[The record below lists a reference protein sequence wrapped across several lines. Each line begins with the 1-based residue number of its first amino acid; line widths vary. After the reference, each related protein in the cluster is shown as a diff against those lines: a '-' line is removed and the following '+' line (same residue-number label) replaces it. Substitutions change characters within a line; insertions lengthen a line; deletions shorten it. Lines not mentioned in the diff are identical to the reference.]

1 MRFTTGVLAMA
12 AVALSI
18 GAGDVFAQSLTESP
32 DSGDTAWMLTSSA
45 LVLFMTIPGLAL
57 FYGGMVHANSVVS
70 VFMQCFAITCLV
82 TILWL
87 VVGYSLAFG
96 NSVVAV
102 GDLSKVL
109 YAGVGEDV
117 LWGAIPEPVFATFQ
131 LTFAII
137 TSALIVGTLV
147 ERIRFPAVLLFT
159 ALWTL
164 LVYSP
169 IAHWVWGGGWLGALG
184 VLDFA
189 GGLVVHVSAGTAG
202 LVAAVALGP
211 RHGFPGRI
219 ASPHNVAFTVAG
231 ASMLWVGWLGFNGGS
246 AIAADGNAAL
256 AVAVTQIA
264 AAAGAFTWMVVE
276 WWRDGKPTA
285 LGIATGMV
293 AGLATV
299 TPAAGFVGPA
309 GALVLGIVA
318 GAGCL
323 AAARVLRRRLG
334 VDDSLDVVA
343 VHLIGGMIGTI
354 LAGVLASGSLG
365 VIGGQEDIAILAQLR
380 VQVVGV
386 VAVVIYTG
394 AATWVILTIVRIA
407 VRERV
412 SPRMVAEGL
421 DLSAHNERG
430 YVLSPQHLAASVAA
444 GRSRAARRRAGGG
457 ERPDAGGSGKAA
469 VDRESKT

>member
-1 MRFTTGVLAMA
+1 MRFRKSVRAIV
-12 AVALSI
+12 AVALSL
-18 GAGDVFAQSLTESP
+18 GAVDVFAQSL
-32 DSGDTAWMLTSSA
+32 DSGDTAWMLMSSA

-57 FYGGMVHANSVVS
+57 FYGGMVHANNVVS

-82 TILWL
+82 TIVWL
-87 VVGYSLAFG
+87 VAGYSLAFG
-96 NSVVAV
+96 NSFVAV

-117 LWGAIPEPVFATFQ
+117 LWGTIPESVFATFQ

-169 IAHWVWGGGWLGALG
+169 VAHWVWGGGWLGELG

-189 GGLVVHVSAGTAG
+189 GGIVVHITAGTAA
-202 LVAAVALGP
+202 LVAAVVLGP

-219 ASPHNVAFTVAG
+219 ASPHNIAFTVAG

-264 AAAGAFTWMVVE
+264 AAAGALTWMVVE
-276 WWRDGKPTA
+276 WLRDGKPTA

-309 GALVLGIVA
+309 GALVLGMLA
-318 GAGCL
+318 GSGCL
-323 AAARVLRRRLG
+323 VAARVLRQKLRI
-334 VDDSLDVVA
+334 DDSLDVVA
-343 VHLIGGMIGTI
+343 VHLVGGILGTVF
-354 LAGVLASGSLG
+354 AGVFASNSLG
-365 VIGGQEDIAILAQLR
+365 VLGGQEDISIFAQLR

-386 VAVVIYTG
+386 VAVMIYTG
-394 AATWVILTIVRIA
+394 AATWVVLIVVKLA

-412 SPRMVAEGL
+412 SPQIVTEGL

-430 YVLSPQHLAASVAA
+430 YVLSPQQLAAAVAA
-444 GRSRAARRRAGGG
+444 GRVRAARQRTGGG
-457 ERPDAGGSGKAA
+457 ERPDAGTKAA
-469 VDRESKT
+469 AARRSET